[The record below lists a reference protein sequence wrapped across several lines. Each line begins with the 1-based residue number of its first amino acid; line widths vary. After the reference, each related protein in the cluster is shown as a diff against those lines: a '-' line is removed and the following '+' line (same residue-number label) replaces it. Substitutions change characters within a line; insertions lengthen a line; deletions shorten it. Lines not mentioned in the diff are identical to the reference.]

1 MTHETTEITLMP
13 RGRPGAQRLW
23 AYLALGTVS
32 LINLISFMPKF
43 PKPHEAA
50 WGDALNYYRMSE
62 QTGAAVDN
70 PFALRMLSPWIIHR
84 GNLLTGLS
92 LDVLWVAFTFVVTL
106 ATVIVFFEFLRSY
119 LKLQLFT
126 SVLAAVALACT
137 FWYAPYAFSNPW
149 LVDPLNN
156 LLYLLAIWFI
166 LNRKLIPFAI
176 VIVLGAINKETTLLL
191 APLYPLIAWTRGRS
205 FRDRDVLGGIGVFV
219 VAAGIYVG
227 YRIWAQNLIGGDYGF
242 GAGQSNSGLLD
253 NIRFALNAGKGT
265 GQVELFTTFHFF
277 WLIFGYGLYQQYRRH
292 GLRAELLIASIWLF
306 ACCLAGRLVAT
317 DTARVFVM
325 MAPLLIAL
333 VAVVLDQQRGEGRR
347 LWVGALFFLYIAV
360 NLRFVGGAAVFWVDA
375 VALLIFAALVSFPAT
390 TRQAGFK
397 GFNGFRPHQGRLD
410 VEDDVKSS

>member
-1 MTHETTEITLMP
+1 
-13 RGRPGAQRLW
+13 
-23 AYLALGTVS
+23 
-32 LINLISFMPKF
+32 MPKF
-43 PKPHEAA
+43 PKPHEQA
-50 WGDALNYYRMSE
+50 WGDAINYYRMSE
-62 QTGAAVDN
+62 QTGAAVEN
-70 PFALRMLSPWIIHR
+70 PFALRMLSPWLVHR

-92 LDVLWVAFTFVVTL
+92 LDVLWVALTFVVTL
-106 ATVIVFFEFLRSY
+106 ATVLVFFEFLRSY

-156 LLYLLAIWFI
+156 LLYLLAIWFV
-166 LNRKLIPFAI
+166 LKRKLIPFAI

-219 VAAGIYVG
+219 VAVGVYIG
-227 YRIWAQNLIGGDYGF
+227 YRLWAQNLIGGDYGF
-242 GAGQSNSGLLD
+242 GSGQSNSGLLD
-253 NIRFALNAGKGT
+253 NIRFALNASKGT
-265 GQVELFTTFHFF
+265 GQVELFSTFHFF
-277 WLIFGYGLYQQYRRH
+277 WLIFGYGLYQQYRRY

-325 MAPLLIAL
+325 MAPLIVAV
-333 VAVVLDQQRGEGRR
+333 VAVVLDQQRSEGRR
-347 LWVGALFFLYIAV
+347 LWVGALFFLYVAV

-375 VALLIFAALVSFPAT
+375 VALLIFAALVSFPT
-390 TRQAGFK
+390 TSRWARNK
-397 GFNGFRPHQGRLD
+397 GFNGFRPHQGTLD
-410 VEDDVKSS
+410 VEDAKSS

>member
-1 MTHETTEITLMP
+1 MVTHETSEIVLMP
-13 RGRPGAQRLW
+13 RGRPGAQRFW
-23 AYLALGTVS
+23 AYLALGTIS

-43 PKPHEAA
+43 PKPHEQA
-50 WGDALNYYRMSE
+50 WGDAVNYYRMSE
-62 QTGAAVDN
+62 QTGAAVEN
-70 PFALRMLSPWIIHR
+70 PFALRMLSPWIVHR

-106 ATVIVFFEFLRSY
+106 ATILVFFEFLRSY

-126 SVLAAVALACT
+126 SMLASIALACT
-137 FWYAPYAFSNPW
+137 FWYAPYAFSNPY

-166 LNRKLIPFAI
+166 LKRKLIPFAI

-219 VAAGIYVG
+219 VAVGIYIG
-227 YRIWAQNLIGGDYGF
+227 YRLWAQNLIGGDYGF

-253 NIRFALNAGKGT
+253 NIRFALNASKGA
-265 GQVELFTTFHFF
+265 GQVELFNTFHFF
-277 WLIFGYGLYQQYRRH
+277 WLIFGYGLYQQYRRY
-292 GLRAELLIASIWLF
+292 GLRSELLISSVWLF

-317 DTARVFVM
+317 DTPRVFVM
-325 MAPLLIAL
+325 MAPLI
-333 VAVVLDQQRGEGRR
+333 VAITAFVLDQQRSEGRR
-347 LWVGALFFLYIAV
+347 LWVGALFFLYVAM

-375 VALLIFAALVSFPAT
+375 VALLIFAGLVSYPT
-390 TRQAGFK
+390 TPRWSRNTGFT
-397 GFNGFRPHQGRLD
+397 GFRPHQGTLD
-410 VEDDVKSS
+410 TRDVGSS